1 MMNRIEDVVRN
12 HLCTGCGACAAAA
25 PKAFTMTDVASTGR
39 RPLVIRQVTRHEQA
53 QALAVCP
60 GATATRAELPETAD
74 PTMAREWGP
83 ILESWE
89 AYAADPSVRHNSS
102 SGGAVTALGVFALEA
117 KNFAGVAH
125 IKANPEKPIFNI
137 ATISR
142 NPSDVIAASGSR
154 YAPASPCESLTEIA
168 QGEGQYAFIGKPCDV
183 EATSRM
189 AKRDPQLAQ
198 KIGLTIS
205 IFCAGVPSL
214 NGTKAL
220 LKRLGVED
228 PETVQSLRYRGA
240 GWPGT
245 MAAVLKSGEE
255 TPGISYSEGWGD
267 ILQKHRQW
275 RCHVCADH
283 TGEHADLSIGDP
295 WDRPSNDLNE
305 AGRSLIIVR
314 SERGRQFLK
323 DAIAAGVIVA
333 ERRTNDAVALAQPN
347 LSRTRRILFGRLA
360 GLRLLGLAAPAHPGF
375 ALGRLWLK
383 HISLRDK
390 AASVIG
396 TMQRARA
403 KRLRL
408 GETTSP

>member
-1 MMNRIEDVVRN
+1 MINRIEDVVRN

-25 PKAFTMTDVASTGR
+25 PQAFGMTDVAASGR
-39 RPLVIRQVTRHEQA
+39 RPLVIRQVTRREQA
-53 QALAVCP
+53 DALAVCP
-60 GATATRAELPETAD
+60 GVAATRPQMPEQAD
-74 PTMAREWGP
+74 PAMAREWGP

-89 AYAADPSVRHNSS
+89 AHAADPSVRHNSS
-102 SGGAVTALGVFALEA
+102 SGGAVTALSVFALEQQ
-117 KNFAGVAH
+117 NFAGVAH
-125 IKANPEKPIFNI
+125 IKANPESPIFNI
-137 ATISR
+137 ATVSR
-142 NPSDVIAASGSR
+142 NPADVIAAAGSR
-154 YAPASPCESLTEIA
+154 YAPASPCESLKEIA
-168 QGEGQYAFIGKPCDV
+168 QSSGTYAFIGKPCDV
-183 EATSRM
+183 EAASRLARLD
-189 AKRDPQLAQ
+189 AKLAD

-205 IFCAGVPSL
+205 IFCAGTPSL

-220 LKRLGVED
+220 LARLGVND
-228 PETVQSLRYRGA
+228 PEQVQSLRYRGA

-255 TPGISYSEGWGD
+255 TPGISYAEGWGD

-305 AGRSLIIVR
+305 AGRSLILVR
-314 SERGRQFLK
+314 SERGRRFLQA
-323 DAIAAGVIVA
+323 AIAAGILIA

-347 LSRTRRILFGRLA
+347 LSRTRRILFGRIA
-360 GLRLLGLAAPAHPGF
+360 GLRLLGLAAPAYPGF

-390 AASVIG
+390 AASIIG
-396 TMQRARA
+396 TMQRALR
-403 KRLRL
+403 KRLHLRES
-408 GETTSP
+408 GAR